1 MCDVSSVLSSMRK
14 EYITRVN
21 TTSTGLISLPI
32 THNDVINA
40 LKRLIFQNDCT
51 DLIAKFVW
59 DVLQLFEAEPILLP
73 SLSSL
78 VTTEQDDNPNDTT
91 SENGILWGGS

>member
-1 MCDVSSVLSSMRK
+1 MRK

-21 TTSTGLISLPI
+21 STSPGLIVLPI
-32 THNDVINA
+32 THDNAINA
-40 LKRLIFQNDCT
+40 LKRLIFQNDCI

-78 VTTEQDDNPNDTT
+78 VTVEQDDNTNDTT
-91 SENGILWGGS
+91 TENGTL